1 VTEPG
6 TVPAAAP
13 AGDSAAHADAPA
25 PTANA
30 AASAPAAA
38 PRFAIVVPAWNEEA
52 VIAQTVGQ
60 LRAIADNLGL
70 PYELVVADDGST
82 DRTAELARAAGARVV
97 PVAHRQ
103 IAAVRNAGAR
113 ATVAPWLVFVD
124 ADTWVP
130 ETVLRHALLELAS
143 GAVGGGS
150 RVAFDGRGHPVAE
163 AFFEGFK
170 ALWYSQE
177 LAAGCFLFARRD
189 AFEAVG
195 GFDEQWFAGEEY
207 WMSRALKERG
217 RFAFLREEVVSS
229 ARKQRAGA
237 GIGMLARLLG
247 LTVLFFVGWRR
258 PLRSREALGFW
269 YDGTRE
275 GKPVDLG

>member
-30 AASAPAAA
+30 GASVPAAA

-52 VIAQTVGQ
+52 VVAQTVGQ
-60 LRAIADNLGL
+60 LRAIADNLGR
-70 PYELVVADDGST
+70 PYELVVVDDGST

-113 ATVAPWLVFVD
+113 ATCAPWLVFVD

-130 ETVLRHALLELAS
+130 ETVLRHTLLELGS
-143 GAVGGGS
+143 GAIGGGA

-163 AFFEGFK
+163 AFFEAFK

-177 LAAGCFLFARRD
+177 LAAGCYLFARRD
-189 AFEAVG
+189 AFDAVG

-207 WMSRALKERG
+207 WMSRALKARG

-269 YDGTRE
+269 YDGARE

>member
-1 VTEPG
+1 MTPTATG
-6 TVPAAAP
+6 
-13 AGDSAAHADAPA
+13 PA
-25 PTANA
+25 PEY
-30 AASAPAAA
+30 
-38 PRFAIVVPAWNEEA
+38 AIIVPAWNEEA

-60 LRAIADNLGL
+60 LRTVAENLGR
-70 PYELVVADDGST
+70 PYELVVVDDGST
-82 DRTAELARAAGARVV
+82 DTTAILARAAGARVV
-97 PVAHRQ
+97 QVAHRQ

-113 ATVAPWLVFVD
+113 ATTAPWLVFVD

-130 ETVLRHALLELAS
+130 ETVLRHALRALAL

-163 AFFEGFK
+163 AFFEAFK
-170 ALWYSQE
+170 VLWYSQE
-177 LAAGCFLFARRD
+177 LAAGCFVFVRRD

-195 GFDEQWFAGEEY
+195 GFDERWFAGEEY
-207 WMSRALKERG
+207 WLSRALKERG

-237 GIGMLARLLG
+237 GVGMLLRLLG
-247 LTVLFFVGWRR
+247 LTAMFMAGYRR
-258 PLRSREALGFW
+258 PLQSRDRLGFW

-275 GKPVDLG
+275 GKPLDV